1 MSETISSLES
11 SWNEAQ
17 RAEAQARHDRNRK
30 ESDTGGGNPPGGG
43 DVEARVAKLETHVE
57 YIRRDLD
64 VIVEDLREHRKETR
78 SDFRILFGALI
89 TTALGLAALMAKGFG
104 WI

>member
-1 MSETISSLES
+1 MSNDS
-11 SWNEAQ
+11 NVVQ
-17 RAEAQARHDRNRK
+17 MRGKGN
-30 ESDTGGGNPPGGG
+30 TGGSRTPPGGG
-43 DVEARVAKLETHVE
+43 DMEARVAKLESHIE

-64 VIVEDLREHRKETR
+64 VIAEDLREHRKETR
-78 SDFRILFGALI
+78 SDFRVLFGALI